1 MRVAATRLPA
11 APAPR
16 PLLLLPLLLLPLVS
30 APFAIGAAAMA
41 GNVLGGVK
49 ENPAAANSAESD
61 GLGRFAVEEHNKRQA
76 SLYRRAPL
84 PPFWNALLEFVRVV
98 EAKEQVVAG
107 TLHHL
112 TLEAIE
118 AGKKKVYEAKVWVKP
133 WLDFKELQDF
143 VHKGDATTFTNA
155 DLGAKK
161 GGHEPG
167 WREVPIED
175 SVVKDAAH
183 HAVKTIQ
190 ERSNSL
196 FPYELLEIV
205 RAKAQVVED
214 FAKFD
219 ILMKLKRGSKEE
231 KIKAEVHKNLEGAFV
246 LNHHQP
252 AEHDES
258 TSTQ

>member
-1 MRVAATRLPA
+1 MRVAATRFA
-11 APAPR
+11 AAAA
-16 PLLLLPLLLLPLVS
+16 LLLVLLLVS
-30 APFAIGAAAMA
+30 APLAIGAPETMA

-61 GLGRFAVEEHNKRQA
+61 GLGRFAVEEHNKRQ
-76 SLYRRAPL
+76 
-84 PPFWNALLEFVRVV
+84 NALLEFVRVV

-133 WLDFKELQDF
+133 WLDFKELQHF
-143 VHKGDATTFTNA
+143 AHKGDATTFTNA

-161 GGHEPG
+161 GEHEPG
-167 WREVPIED
+167 WREVPVED
-175 SVVKDAAH
+175 PVVKDAAH
-183 HAVKTIQ
+183 HAVKSIQ

-231 KIKAEVHKNLEGAFV
+231 KIKAEVHKSLEGAFV
-246 LNHHQP
+246 LNQHQP

-258 TSTQ
+258 SSQ

>member
-1 MRVAATRLPA
+1 MRVAATRLD
-11 APAPR
+11 PR
-16 PLLLLPLLLLPLVS
+16 PLLLLLVLLAS
-30 APFAIGAAAMA
+30 APLAIGAAMA
-41 GNVLGGVK
+41 GHVLGGVK

-61 GLGRFAVEEHNKRQA
+61 GLGRFAVDEHNKRE
-76 SLYRRAPL
+76 
-84 PPFWNALLEFVRVV
+84 NKLLEFVRVV

-143 VHKGDATTFTNA
+143 THKGDATTFTNS

-167 WREVPIED
+167 WREVPVQD
-175 SVVKDAAH
+175 PVVKDAAD
-183 HAVKTIQ
+183 HAVKSIQ
-190 ERSNSL
+190 QRSNSL
-196 FPYELLEIV
+196 FPYELLEII

-214 FAKFD
+214 FVKFD

-231 KIKAEVHKNLEGAFV
+231 KIKAEVHKSLEGAFV
-246 LNHHQP
+246 LSQHQP

-258 TSTQ
+258 SSQ

>member
-1 MRVAATRLPA
+1 MRVAATRLASAA

-16 PLLLLPLLLLPLVS
+16 PLLLLLVLVLLVS
-30 APFAIGAAAMA
+30 APLAIGAAAMA
-41 GNVLGGVK
+41 GHVLGGVK

-61 GLGRFAVEEHNKRQA
+61 GLGRFAVEEHNKRQ
-76 SLYRRAPL
+76 
-84 PPFWNALLEFVRVV
+84 NALLEFVRVV

-118 AGKKKVYEAKVWVKP
+118 AGRKKVYEAKVWVKP
-133 WLDFKELQDF
+133 WLDFKELQEF

-167 WREVPIED
+167 WHEVPVED
-175 SVVKDAAH
+175 PVVKDAAH
-183 HAVKTIQ
+183 HAVKSIQ

-246 LNHHQP
+246 LNQHQP
-252 AEHDES
+252 AEHEES
-258 TSTQ
+258 SSQ

>member
-175 SVVKDAAH
+175 SVV
-183 HAVKTIQ
+183 
-190 ERSNSL
+190 
-196 FPYELLEIV
+196 
-205 RAKAQVVED
+205 VED

>member
-1 MRVAATRLPA
+1 MRVAATRLAA
-11 APAPR
+11 APPPIR
-16 PLLLLPLLLLPLVS
+16 FLLLLVLLGS
-30 APFAIGAAAMA
+30 ASLAIGAAMA
-41 GNVLGGVK
+41 GHVLGGVK
-49 ENPAAANSAESD
+49 DNPAAANSAESD
-61 GLGRFAVEEHNKRQA
+61 GLGRFAVDEHNKRE
-76 SLYRRAPL
+76 
-84 PPFWNALLEFVRVV
+84 NALLEFVRVV

-112 TLEAIE
+112 TVEAIE
-118 AGKKKVYEAKVWVKP
+118 SGKKKLYEAKVWVKP
-133 WLDFKELQDF
+133 WLNFKELQEF
-143 VHKGDATTFTNA
+143 SHKGEATTFTNA

-167 WREVPIED
+167 WREVPVED
-175 SVVKDAAH
+175 PVVKDAAH
-183 HAVKTIQ
+183 HAVKSIQ

-205 RAKAQVVED
+205 RAKAQVAED

-231 KIKAEVHKNLEGAFV
+231 KIKAEVHKSLEGAFV
-246 LNHHQP
+246 LNQHQP

-258 TSTQ
+258 SSQ